1 MADRRRRGSWW
12 KIPGAI
18 AAAFIL
24 IAGGLWVEDQFG
36 WTDLPEEAPSAEVP
50 SDPAYAA
57 AGAAALERLAAMRA
71 RTGIPGATAAVSVD
85 GELVWAGAVGW
96 TDASTGTPVTTDT
109 TFRIGSTSKA
119 MTATVIARLA
129 ARDVLR
135 LDDTVADHWP
145 APLNADWAQLRI
157 DRLMSHTA
165 GMPGYENNTD
175 WLGLAG
181 TLRMR
186 KRFDSVEDGL
196 TLVDGSRLAYA
207 QGEDFFYSSFD
218 TNLAARVA
226 EAASGRDYAAL
237 LEETV
242 TAPLGLATPY
252 LADHGDTPAFE
263 AGRHEMRGGRAR
275 AWGPV
280 DVSQRWPGGGLAAR
294 SADLVVVAGAWLDED
309 FIPSDLAARFWTPM
323 RLNSGAVNEQN
334 YAIGWRSD
342 IVTTRFGDAAP
353 VRMVHHGGVSRGA
366 MSWLVLYPDLGI
378 AVAVNINAQTPQFS
392 DFSSVEPE
400 ILRLF
405 AEAAGRTPEAA
416 AID

>member
-242 TAPLGLATPY
+242 TAPLG
-252 LADHGDTPAFE
+252 
-263 AGRHEMRGGRAR
+263 
-275 AWGPV
+275 
-280 DVSQRWPGGGLAAR
+280 SQRPISPITATR
-294 SADLVVVAGAWLDED
+294 P
-309 FIPSDLAARFWTPM
+309 PSKP
-323 RLNSGAVNEQN
+323 AV
-334 YAIGWRSD
+334 
-342 IVTTRFGDAAP
+342 TRCA
-353 VRMVHHGGVSRGA
+353 
-366 MSWLVLYPDLGI
+366 
-378 AVAVNINAQTPQFS
+378 
-392 DFSSVEPE
+392 
-400 ILRLF
+400 
-405 AEAAGRTPEAA
+405 AAGRAPGVRSTSASAGPAA
-416 AID
+416 GSPRVRPISSSSRAPGSTRISFQAISPSASGRPCA